1 MGSPRARYEQAL
13 RRDDF
18 VHDPAQARAVDA
30 LEGLYQRLCA
40 AGPRPEPAGG
50 GLGGLWRRLRGA
62 PETVEPE
69 TGVYLWGSVGR
80 GKTWLMDIF
89 YESLPFEARRR
100 LHFHRFMRAVHTRL
114 KTLKERQDPLDIIA
128 EEWAADTRVLC
139 FDEFFV
145 SDIADAMLLAGLLQG
160 LFRRGV
166 TLVATSN
173 IPPHELYW
181 DGLQRERFVPAIE
194 LLERHTEVIP
204 VDGDTDYRLRFLEQA
219 EIYHTPLDAEADAV
233 LTRDFDH
240 VRPDGGEVTDETVLE
255 VEGREI
261 PVRCVADGVVWFA
274 FDAVCRGPRSQND
287 YIEIARQ
294 FHTVVISD
302 IPVFDR
308 DSEDDARRFINL
320 VDEFYDRGVKLICS
334 AADEPDSLYRGHR
347 LGFEFERTASRLTE
361 MQSRS
366 YLALPHRP

>member
-1 MGSPRARYEQAL
+1 M
-13 RRDDF
+13 
-18 VHDPAQARAVDA
+18 
-30 LEGLYQRLCA
+30 
-40 AGPRPEPAGG
+40 
-50 GLGGLWRRLRGA
+50 
-62 PETVEPE
+62 EPE

-287 YIEIARQ
+287 YIDIACQ

-302 IPVFDR
+302 IPVFGR

-320 VDEFYDRGVKLICS
+320 VDEFYDRAVKLICS
-334 AADEPDSLYRGHR
+334 AAAEPEALYQGHR